1 MSSAAPQLSNVTLE
15 LGGKSPIIV
24 FDDVELDKA
33 VEWVM
38 FGCFWTNGQIC
49 SATSRLLIH
58 EPIAERFLERLVQRT
73 RTIPIVAPL
82 DPAYADATGVLG
94 PLVSAAQLAKVSSLV
109 DRAKQQG
116 AEVLTGG
123 RRPPGHDR
131 GYFYEPTVLRVKP
144 GRDEIWETEV
154 FGPVL
159 AVATFEDEA
168 AAVSLANDS
177 AFGLAAAVL
186 SDDAARR
193 QRVAAVLRAGIVWVN
208 CSQPAFV
215 QLPWGGF
222 KRSGVGRELA
232 EYGLNNYL
240 EPKQICEYV
249 SPQPLG
255 WYPLPSKL

>member
-1 MSSAAPQLSNVTLE
+1 VTLE

-131 GYFYEPTVLRVKP
+131 GYFYADRTACQA
-144 GRDEIWETEV
+144 G
-154 FGPVL
+154 
-159 AVATFEDEA
+159 
-168 AAVSLANDS
+168 
-177 AFGLAAAVL
+177 
-186 SDDAARR
+186 AR
-193 QRVAAVLRAGIVWVN
+193 
-208 CSQPAFV
+208 
-215 QLPWGGF
+215 
-222 KRSGVGRELA
+222 
-232 EYGLNNYL
+232 
-240 EPKQICEYV
+240 
-249 SPQPLG
+249 
-255 WYPLPSKL
+255 